1 MSVMIGI
8 DPAKGSHAA
17 AAVNGSEE
25 AVAELEVRASRRQ
38 TSELLAWAEQF
49 PQRKWAIESANGHG
63 YLLAQQLVATGEF
76 VVDVPSTLSARVR
89 VLDSTRSQKND
100 ANDARSVAIVA
111 LRTIKPLDADAVVA
125 AAERTGRVVTAEDHL
140 AVLRMLAKRHKQ
152 LASLKTQAAARLH
165 TVLAA
170 LIPGGLGKEMVVRQA
185 AELLRRIRP
194 ASMVEA
200 ERKRLAHQH
209 LAEVRRLEK
218 ELKASKANLATAV
231 AASGTTLTDIYGVGP
246 VVAGLVIG
254 YSGDITRFPTR
265 HHYATYNGT
274 APIDASSGSK
284 KRHRL
289 NPRGNRMLNHA
300 LHLIAI
306 TQLRYP
312 GTEGRI
318 FYERKLA
325 EGKTKKEAIRSL
337 KRRLSDVVYRH
348 LVADQKR

>member
-17 AAVNGSEE
+17 AAVNGGEV
-25 AVAELEVRASRRQ
+25 AVAELEVRATRRQ
-38 TSELLAWAEQF
+38 ISELLSWAERF
-49 PQRKWAIESANGHG
+49 PQRQWAIESANGHG
-63 YLLAQQLVATGEF
+63 HLLAQQLVTVGEH

-111 LRTIKPLDADAVVA
+111 LRNPGL
-125 AAERTGRVVTAEDHL
+125 RVVTPEDHV

-165 TVLAA
+165 AVLAA

-185 AELLRRIRP
+185 AGLLRRIRP
-194 ASMVEA
+194 ATMVEA
-200 ERKRLAHQH
+200 ERKRIAYQH
-209 LAEVRRLEK
+209 LTEVRRLEK
-218 ELKASKANLATAV
+218 ELTASKQRLMVAV
-231 AASGTTLTDIYGVGP
+231 EASGTSLTEIYGVGP
-246 VVAGLVIG
+246 VVAGLLIG
-254 YSGDITRFPTR
+254 YTGDITRFPTR

-284 KRHRL
+284 KRYRL

-312 GTEGRI
+312 TTEGRI

-325 EGKTKKEAIRSL
+325 EGKTRKEAIRSL

-348 LVADQKR
+348 LVAAQQTR

>member
-17 AAVNGSEE
+17 AAVNGGEV
-25 AVAELEVRASRRQ
+25 AVAELEVRATRRQ
-38 TSELLAWAEQF
+38 TSELLAWAERF
-49 PQRKWAIESANGHG
+49 PQRSWAIESANGHG
-63 YLLAQQLVATGEF
+63 YLLAQQLVTAGEH

-111 LRTIKPLDADAVVA
+111 LRNPGLRVVA
-125 AAERTGRVVTAEDHL
+125 AEDHV

-152 LASLKTQAAARLH
+152 LSSLKTQAAARLH
-165 TVLAA
+165 AVLAA
-170 LIPGGLGKEMVVRQA
+170 LIPGGMGKEMVVRQA
-185 AELLRRIRP
+185 SQLLRRIRP
-194 ASMVEA
+194 KTMVEE
-200 ERKRLAHQH
+200 ERKRIAHQH
-209 LAEVRRLEK
+209 LTDLRRLEK
-218 ELKASKANLATAV
+218 ELTASKQRLAV
-231 AASGTTLTDIYGVGP
+231 AVEASETSLTDIYGVGP
-246 VVAGLVIG
+246 VVAGLLIG
-254 YSGDITRFPTR
+254 YTGDVTRFPTR
-265 HHYATYNGT
+265 HHYATYNGS
-274 APIDASSGSK
+274 APIDASSGSNT
-284 KRHRL
+284 RHRL

-312 GTEGRI
+312 DTEGRR

-325 EGKTKKEAIRSL
+325 EGKTRKEAIRSL

-348 LVADQKR
+348 LQADQQTR